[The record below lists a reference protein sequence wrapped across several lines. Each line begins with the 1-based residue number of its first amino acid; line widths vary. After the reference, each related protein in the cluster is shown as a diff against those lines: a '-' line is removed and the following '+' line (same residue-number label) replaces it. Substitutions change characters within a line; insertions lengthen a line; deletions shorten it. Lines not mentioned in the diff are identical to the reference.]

1 MKIVYLVALFL
12 STCVPAYAQ
21 ESEPFELPHPVT
33 GEPGVWI
40 PPWVQKLHLE
50 TDAKLKL
57 CTASFD
63 ADQQLIA
70 EKNAEIIERIAAA
83 ADLQHGLVHTQA
95 VLADAQA
102 KRNEAEN
109 VAENR
114 LVWAWVATGI
124 AAVTGIFLTIDI
136 LR

>member
-1 MKIVYLVALFL
+1 MKLIFLVALFL

-21 ESEPFELPHPVT
+21 QSEPFVMPHPIT
-33 GEPGVWI
+33 GEQGVWI
-40 PPWVQKLHLE
+40 PPWVQELHLQ

-70 EKNAEIIERIAAA
+70 EKNEEIVERIAATTN
-83 ADLQHGLVHTQA
+83 LQHALANTQTA
-95 VLADAQA
+95 LGTAQT
-102 KRNEAEN
+102 RQQEAET
-109 VAENR
+109 ASENR
-114 LVWAWVATGI
+114 LVWALVASGV
-124 AAVTGIFLTIDI
+124 AAVTGIILTIDV